1 MSHVVR
7 INSNLQIWSS
17 DVRFLWVRIYP
28 DWDKRQDA
36 GKMNDPIFYY
46 AKEEYP
52 DSHVSRP
59 KSHDSIG
66 GNNMGLFSRLKESIS
81 GGPQQAA
88 AADEPKQ
95 EAVVEKPGFLGRL
108 KESLTKTRQGFVEK
122 IDNLVHRSKKI
133 DEDLYEELEEI
144 LIQADV
150 GVNTAME
157 LVEKTRRTV
166 KERRVD
172 DAGEL
177 KAILKEHIRD
187 MLGAETVP
195 LNITDETPTVVMVVG
210 VNGVGKT
217 TTIGKLAH
225 FYKSRGAKVL
235 LGAAD
240 TFRAAAIDQLEIW
253 AERVG
258 IEIIKHRE
266 GADPAAVAFD
276 SLQAAK
282 ARRADLLIIDTAGRL
297 HTKANLM
304 EELKKISR
312 VLDREMTG
320 APHEVLLI
328 LDATTGQNAVNQ
340 ARLFGEA
347 VGITGIA
354 LTKLDGSSKGGVVIA
369 VKRALDIPV
378 KLIGIGE
385 SLDDLRPFSP
395 EDFADALFD
404 E

>member
-1 MSHVVR
+1 MVVGR
-7 INSNLQIWSS
+7 QVFVGPDLSGYVAQINKHEL
-17 DVRFLWVRIYP
+17 
-28 DWDKRQDA
+28 DKRQDA
-36 GKMNDPIFYY
+36 GKMNDLY

-52 DSHVSRP
+52 DTHVPRLT
-59 KSHDSIG
+59 SHDQAG
-66 GNNMGLFSRLKESIS
+66 GNSSNMGLFSRLKESIS

-95 EAVVEKPGFLGRL
+95 EAVVEKPGFFGRL

-122 IDNLVHRSKKI
+122 IDILVHRSKKI

-187 MLGAETVP
+187 MLGAEPVP

-253 AERVG
+253 AERIG

-312 VLDREMTG
+312 VLNREMTG

-354 LTKLDGSSKGGVVIA
+354 LTKLDGSSKGGVIIA

-395 EDFADALFD
+395 GDFADALFD

>member
-1 MSHVVR
+1 
-7 INSNLQIWSS
+7 
-17 DVRFLWVRIYP
+17 
-28 DWDKRQDA
+28 
-36 GKMNDPIFYY
+36 
-46 AKEEYP
+46 
-52 DSHVSRP
+52 
-59 KSHDSIG
+59 
-66 GNNMGLFSRLKESIS
+66 MGLFSRLKESIK
-81 GGPQQAA
+81 GGSQQAA
-88 AADEPKQ
+88 AASETTQEP
-95 EAVVEKPGFLGRL
+95 ELEKTGFFGRL
-108 KESLTKTRQGFVEK
+108 KESLTKTRQSFVEK
-122 IDNLVHRSKKI
+122 IDNLVHRHKAI

-144 LIQADV
+144 LVQADV

-157 LVEKTRRTV
+157 LVEKTRRSV

-177 KAILKEHIRD
+177 KAILKEHIRE
-187 MLGAETVP
+187 MLGTDTAS
-195 LNITDETPTVVMVVG
+195 LNITDETPTVIMVVG

-225 FYKSRGAKVL
+225 YYKSRGAKVL

-258 IEIIKHRE
+258 VEIIKHRE

-282 ARRADLLIIDTAGRL
+282 ARRADLLIVDTAGRL

-312 VLDREMTG
+312 VLGREMAG

-354 LTKLDGSSKGGVVIA
+354 LTKLDGSSKGGVIIA
-369 VKRALDIPV
+369 VKQALDIPV

-385 SLDDLRPFSP
+385 SLEDLRPFSP
-395 EDFADALFD
+395 GDFADALFD

>member
-1 MSHVVR
+1 
-7 INSNLQIWSS
+7 
-17 DVRFLWVRIYP
+17 
-28 DWDKRQDA
+28 
-36 GKMNDPIFYY
+36 
-46 AKEEYP
+46 
-52 DSHVSRP
+52 
-59 KSHDSIG
+59 
-66 GNNMGLFSRLKESIS
+66 MGLFSRLKESIS

-88 AADEPKQ
+88 AAGEPKQ
-95 EAVVEKPGFLGRL
+95 EAVVEKPGFFGRL

-122 IDNLVHRSKKI
+122 IDNLVRRSKKI

-144 LIQADV
+144 LLQADV

-195 LNITDETPTVVMVVG
+195 LNITDETPTVIMVVG

-217 TTIGKLAH
+217 TTIGKLAN

>member
-1 MSHVVR
+1 
-7 INSNLQIWSS
+7 
-17 DVRFLWVRIYP
+17 
-28 DWDKRQDA
+28 
-36 GKMNDPIFYY
+36 
-46 AKEEYP
+46 
-52 DSHVSRP
+52 
-59 KSHDSIG
+59 
-66 GNNMGLFSRLKESIS
+66 MGLFSRLKESIS
-81 GGPQQAA
+81 GGSQQAA

-95 EAVVEKPGFLGRL
+95 EAAVEKPGFFGRL

-122 IDNLVHRSKKI
+122 IDNLVHRRKAI

-166 KERRVD
+166 KERHVD

-187 MLGAETVP
+187 MLGAEPVP

-225 FYKSRGAKVL
+225 FYKSQGAKVL

-258 IEIIKHRE
+258 VEIIKHRE

-312 VLDREMTG
+312 VLAREMTG

-385 SLDDLRPFSP
+385 SLEDLRPFSP
-395 EDFADALFD
+395 GDFADALFD